1 MARVWYNAIVQSKV
15 PGIGQVLTGSVGS
28 CGDAAAYRN
37 GEDMKKQVTR
47 IIGTA
52 AIICMT
58 GSMAACGDSASK
70 ALTAEELFQ
79 KAIEETQDRV
89 EMQVTGTTKTMG
101 ISMDTDCN
109 VKTIKT
115 DDSIELAMTGKF
127 AMMEMS
133 AYYVDGWMYM
143 DMGELGKMKTQIDA
157 SDSTTL
163 LGQLGVDQNA
173 LAQIDPTDCS
183 ELTLSKDDDGNHVV
197 SYTVPADK
205 VSAVVD
211 AAGSAMN
218 ALTEDMELSYEDMTG
233 TLVFDQ
239 NNELIKQTQHIKM
252 TMNVEGTTMDTETD
266 TVSTILATGDDVK
279 ITYPDF
285 DDFEEIDASD
295 LGLGE

>member
-1 MARVWYNAIVQSKV
+1 MARVWYNAIVQNKV
-15 PGIGQVLTGSVGS
+15 PRIGQVLTGSVGS
-28 CGDAAAYRN
+28 CGDVAAYRN

-47 IIGTA
+47 IIGIA
-52 AIICMT
+52 AIICMA

-70 ALTAEELFQ
+70 ALTVEELFQ

-157 SDSTTL
+157 DDSTTL

-173 LAQIDPTDCS
+173 LAQIDPADCS
-183 ELTLSKDDDGNHVV
+183 ELALSKDDDGNQVV
-197 SYTVPADK
+197 SYTIPAEK
-205 VSAVVD
+205 VSEVVD

-239 NNELIKQTQHIKM
+239 KNELIKQTQHIKM
-252 TMNVEGTTMDTETD
+252 NMNVEGTSMDTETD